1 MAADLVV
8 ASPQDTG
15 AALEELAAEG
25 AMAFAGG
32 TSMVLLLKSRLV
44 SPSRLVW
51 LGRVGELD
59 GIDPLPGGGLRLG
72 ANVRVGELARSEL
85 IRTQA
90 PALAHAASLVGN
102 PRVRAVATLGGAL
115 AHADPR
121 QDLPPVLLALGA
133 SVTVAAPSGG
143 RQVPLDRFFLG
154 LMETEV
160 RPGELIT
167 EVVVPPGPGRRLAY
181 ARYAPGSEDDYPTV
195 GAAAAVTV
203 NDGVVERAVVALGG
217 VGPTPLLVPGLDPLL
232 AGTAPGEEA
241 LGAAAEAASASV
253 APTDDQRGSVAYKA
267 AMAGV
272 FTKRVLESCLGP
284 DAR

>member
-1 MAADLVV
+1 MLADL
-8 ASPQDTG
+8 AR
-15 AALEELAAEG
+15 EG
-25 AMAFAGG
+25 AMALAGG

-44 SPSRLVW
+44 SPSALVW
-51 LGRVGELD
+51 LGRVGELG
-59 GIDPLPGGGLRLG
+59 GIDPLPGGGLRVG

-85 IRTQA
+85 IRREA
-90 PALAHAASLVGN
+90 PALARAASVVGN

-133 SVTVAAPSGG
+133 SVTLAGPSG
-143 RQVPLDRFFLG
+143 RREVPLERFFLS

-167 EVVVPPGPGRRLAY
+167 EVAVPPGPGRRLAY

-195 GAAAAVTV
+195 GAAAAVTMS
-203 NDGVVERAVVALGG
+203 DGVVERAVVALGG

-232 AGTAPGEEA
+232 AGRAPDESA
-241 LGAAAEAASASV
+241 LGAAAEAAQAAV
-253 APTDDQRGSVAYKA
+253 RPTDDQRGSAAYKR

-272 FTKRVLESCLGP
+272 FTKRVLESCLSP
-284 DAR
+284 HAR